1 MIKLTLFLA
10 IFLTLALV
18 LTSDHPEEQAQH
30 LEGDVKMLQ
39 LRGAKKERKIKKPG
53 QRRKKKEKSRS
64 FSRIVGG
71 TEAGEGEFPWHAVI
85 KSREPERLRN
95 PYFCGAVVIDQWH
108 ILTAAHCVADRGSL
122 PCYNAPTKERFLEI
136 FDEVSS
142 TDAPHYFDV
151 NSYKR
156 CRWIDPMDIRVYAGI
171 TNLYSTHTY
180 KSRTGYNERPW
191 RYVDRIFVTEEF
203 FGSAQNDIAVL
214 LLQTPF
220 EIGSVQFARLPT
232 PDLKLNPGTP
242 LTVTG
247 FGRRDADRPG
257 ASDQLIKA
265 EVEVFPTEQCPYSG
279 TYKKF
284 CAGRKEGGVDSCQ
297 GDSGGPIGIDRGDEN
312 FTVVGI
318 VSYGYGCGLIGYPG
332 VYAEVR
338 YFLDFI
344 EKARNGAI
352 EAVTDT
358 YKRVTLYG

>member
-10 IFLTLALV
+10 IYLTLALV
-18 LTSDHPEEQAQH
+18 LTSDHLEEQAQH
-30 LEGDVKMLQ
+30 LEGDVQRLQ
-39 LRGAKKERKIKKPG
+39 LRGAKKGKKIKKPG
-53 QRRKKKEKSRS
+53 QRGKKKKKSRS

-85 KSREPERLRN
+85 KSTQPERLRH

-136 FDEVSS
+136 FNEVSS
-142 TDAPHYFDV
+142 PDAPDYFDV

-171 TNLYSTHTY
+171 TNLYSIHTY

-265 EVEVFPTEQCPYSG
+265 EVEVFPTEQ
-279 TYKKF
+279 
-284 CAGRKEGGVDSCQ
+284 EGGVDSCQ

-312 FTVVGI
+312 YTAVGI
-318 VSYGYGCGLIGYPG
+318 VSYGYGCGLIEYPG

-344 EKARNGAI
+344 EKARNGEIA
-352 EAVTDT
+352 AVTDT